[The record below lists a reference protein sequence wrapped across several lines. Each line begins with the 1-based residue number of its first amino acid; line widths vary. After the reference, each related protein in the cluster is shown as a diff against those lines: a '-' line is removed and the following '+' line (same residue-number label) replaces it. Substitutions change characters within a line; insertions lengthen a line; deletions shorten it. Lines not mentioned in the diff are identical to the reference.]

1 MTGSNYPDLK
11 NIENCIRLST
21 EGQEIFADALIT
33 PPIANKELSDDLMH
47 YKNLNYPVAIWKEN
61 GTFTAEIPSLPGVVT
76 EADSLPELEKSL
88 KEAALGW
95 IEAEL
100 AAGRSI
106 PKPES
111 MEMLEKNPAYEG
123 CSWIFLDIDTKS

>member
-1 MTGSNYPDLK
+1 MTNSSPLQKTIDDLRTK
-11 NIENCIRLST
+11 ENCIRLFP
-21 EGQEIFADALIT
+21 EGEKTFTA
-33 PPIANKELSDDLMH
+33 PIANKELSTGLKH

-61 GTFTAEIPSLPGVVT
+61 DTLTAEIPSLPGVVT